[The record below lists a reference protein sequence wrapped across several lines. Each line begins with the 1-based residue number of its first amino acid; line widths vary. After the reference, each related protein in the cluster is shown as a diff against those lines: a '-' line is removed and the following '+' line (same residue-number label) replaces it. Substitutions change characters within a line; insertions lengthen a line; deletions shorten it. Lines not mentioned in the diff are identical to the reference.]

1 MHTSRVLRL
10 AGAAWTFALVV
21 AGATPPLAA
30 RPDYMVKFQAD
41 PMRRASVNG
50 CGTCHVKPDGG
61 GARNDFGAAF
71 DAASRDITPLLRASF
86 PQQFDVPSA
95 ALPDGTTFYM
105 ADPASRV
112 VVMDRA
118 AQKVVVSVAELAAPK
133 TAPLPPAS
141 NRMTFFVS
149 SRGADTGGHL
159 GGLAGA
165 DRLCQDLA
173 KAAGAGDRRWH
184 AYLSTDFKGAATVN
198 AGDRIGGGPWHNA
211 RGELV
216 ARGPL
221 DLHQRGALPGALFLT
236 ETGQPVAEGTP
247 VLTGTRATG
256 LAAVGQTCGN
266 WTSRAEGEAA
276 IGHVGT
282 AWNAAATTACR
293 AAPEAPRLYCF
304 ATR

>member
-1 MHTSRVLRL
+1 ML
-10 AGAAWTFALVV
+10 ALVV
-21 AGATPPLAA
+21 AATPPLAA

-71 DAASRDITPLLRASF
+71 DAANRDITPLLRASF
-86 PQQFDVPSA
+86 PQQFDVA
-95 ALPDGTTFYM
+95 AAKLPDGTTFYM

-112 VVMDRA
+112 VVMEREK
-118 AQKVVVSVAELAAPK
+118 QKVVVSVAELAAPK

-149 SRGADTGGHL
+149 SRGVAKGGHL

-173 KAAGAGDRRWH
+173 KAAGAGDRTWR
-184 AYLSTDFKGAATVN
+184 AYLSTGFKGAASVN

-211 RGELV
+211 KGELV

-221 DLHQRGALPGALFLT
+221 DLHQRGTLPAGVFLT
-236 ETGQPVAEGTP
+236 ESGQPVADGTP
-247 VLTGTRATG
+247 VLTGTAATG
-256 LAAVGQTCGN
+256 LASVDKTCGN
-266 WTSRAEGEAA
+266 WTSERDGEAA
-276 IGHVGT
+276 IGRVGA
-282 AWNAAATTACR
+282 AWNAGASLSCAA
-293 AAPEAPRLYCF
+293 AAEGPRLYCF
-304 ATR
+304 AAK